1 MKFYIF
7 ISLIIILCFKSANE
21 EGGLFDSLL
30 QGLTSLKNISD
41 TKKEEKEI
49 LKSEIIN
56 ATEENIYEMNS
67 TEQFDLNIKVNGT
80 KGENALI
87 ILFYSESCGHCIRFL
102 PVYRE
107 ISETLKNDTTLKFS
121 KIQTT
126 YCQDIFKKY
135 PQIKVPGIPTLF
147 LYQKG
152 RFTRQEGSRTKEKI
166 ISFIY
171 QTKDFD
177 CNEITSLE
185 QLSLYINP
193 KIIFSQDTEKH
204 FVLGIFKINE
214 YFNKRYIVD
223 NFVDLISLS
232 SDIVLNKKCYYFF
245 KNESLNI
252 NDIEKSNIY
261 LRYALDN
268 KNNEINDYLI
278 YSYNYQKGFNT
289 FSLFGAYLLL
299 QTNLTKIDKDF
310 KNTNINNAKNSKIIK
325 NKFNSFLDEN
335 YLPKYF
341 DINDSKDI
349 YSSFNGYERKMFLFY
364 YNNSDL
370 KKFYIDEINYI
381 FSLNHSINANY
392 LFILFNTTNNK
403 VNKKARLSFF
413 NLEDYE
419 NIVLLKEGEVN
430 KTSVESKIL
439 EYIDKDRKNEIK
451 SNSLQGLIKSFLGW
465 IANIDEKDKINKV
478 KDNEKELIDEINKTI
493 IEDEKAQKIKQEKQK
508 NESSNQERKNSEN
521 EENKNN
527 IEKRRKILESY
538 NNEELGFNKKLL
550 VFPIFLIIY
559 SFLFFLFNKYILSKY
574 DYKILYTRLPSE
586 DPKDPKNK

>member
-7 ISLIIILCFKSANE
+7 ISILIILCFKYTIE
-21 EGGLFDSLL
+21 EGGLLDSLL
-30 QGLTSLKNISD
+30 QGLTGLKNISD

-49 LKSEIIN
+49 LKSENIN

-80 KGENALI
+80 KSENALI

-204 FVLGIFKINE
+204 FVLGIFKTNE

-252 NDIEKSNIY
+252 NDIDKSNIY
-261 LRYALDN
+261 LRYVLDN
-268 KNNEINDYLI
+268 KN
-278 YSYNYQKGFNT
+278 
-289 FSLFGAYLLL
+289 
-299 QTNLTKIDKDF
+299 
-310 KNTNINNAKNSKIIK
+310 
-325 NKFNSFLDEN
+325 
-335 YLPKYF
+335 
-341 DINDSKDI
+341 
-349 YSSFNGYERKMFLFY
+349 
-364 YNNSDL
+364 
-370 KKFYIDEINYI
+370 
-381 FSLNHSINANY
+381 
-392 LFILFNTTNNK
+392 
-403 VNKKARLSFF
+403 VC
-413 NLEDYE
+413 
-419 NIVLLKEGEVN
+419 
-430 KTSVESKIL
+430 
-439 EYIDKDRKNEIK
+439 
-451 SNSLQGLIKSFLGW
+451 W
-465 IANIDEKDKINKV
+465 
-478 KDNEKELIDEINKTI
+478 
-493 IEDEKAQKIKQEKQK
+493 
-508 NESSNQERKNSEN
+508 
-521 EENKNN
+521 
-527 IEKRRKILESY
+527 
-538 NNEELGFNKKLL
+538 
-550 VFPIFLIIY
+550 
-559 SFLFFLFNKYILSKY
+559 
-574 DYKILYTRLPSE
+574 
-586 DPKDPKNK
+586 

>member
-1 MKFYIF
+1 MKFYIY
-7 ISLIIILCFKSANE
+7 ISLIIIFCFKSAHG
-21 EGGLFDSLL
+21 EGSLFDSLL
-30 QGLTSLKNISD
+30 QGISGLKNISD
-41 TKKEEKEI
+41 SKKEEKEI
-49 LKSEIIN
+49 LKSEALN
-56 ATEENIYEMNS
+56 AVNESIYEMNS

-80 KGENALI
+80 NGENALI
-87 ILFYSESCGHCIRFL
+87 ILFYSENCGHCIRFL

-185 QLSLYINP
+185 QLSLYLNP
-193 KIIFSQDTEKH
+193 KIIFSQDKEKH
-204 FVLGIFKINE
+204 FVLGIFKTNE
-214 YFNKRYIVD
+214 YFNKKYIVD

-245 KNESLNI
+245 KNDSLNI
-252 NDIEKSNIY
+252 NNIDKSNIY
-261 LRYALDN
+261 LRHALDR

-278 YSYNYQKGFNT
+278 YSYNYQKGFST
-289 FSLFGAYLLL
+289 FSLFNAYLLM
-299 QTNLTKIDKDF
+299 QTNLTKIDNDF

-325 NKFNSFLDEN
+325 NKFNIFLDEN

-364 YNNSDL
+364 YNNTDL

-381 FSLNHSINANY
+381 FSLNHTINSNY
-392 LFILFNTTNNK
+392 LFVLFNTTNNK

-413 NLEDYE
+413 NLEGYE
-419 NIVLLKEGEVN
+419 NIFLLKEGEVN

-451 SNSLQGLIKSFLGW
+451 SNTFQGLIKSFLGW
-465 IANIDEKDKINKV
+465 IANVDEKDKIDKV
-478 KDNEKELIDEINKTI
+478 KDSEKELIDEINKTI
-493 IEDEKAQKIKQEKQK
+493 IEDEKAKKIENEKQK
-508 NESSNQERKNSEN
+508 NESNNQEKNSKI

-538 NNEELGFNKKLL
+538 NNEELGFNKKLI

-559 SFLFFLFNKYILSKY
+559 SFLFFLFYKYILSKY
-574 DYKILYTRLPSE
+574 DYKKLYTRLPSE

>member
-1 MKFYIF
+1 MFIF
-7 ISLIIILCFKSANE
+7 LIKILCFKYTNE
-21 EGGLFDSLL
+21 EGGFFDSLL
-30 QGLTSLKNISD
+30 KGITGLKNISD
-41 TKKEEKEI
+41 EKKEEKQI
-49 LKSEIIN
+49 LKSEVLN
-56 ATEENIYEMNS
+56 AVDENIYEMNS

-107 ISETLKNDTTLKFS
+107 ISETLKNDSTLKFS
-121 KIQTT
+121 KIQTI

-152 RFTRQEGSRTKEKI
+152 RFTRQEGSRTKEKV

-193 KIIFSQDTEKH
+193 KILFQQDKEKQ
-204 FVLGIFKINE
+204 FVLGIFKTNE

-245 KNESLNI
+245 KNDSLNI
-252 NDIEKSNIY
+252 NDIDKSNIY
-261 LRYALDN
+261 LRHALDR

-278 YSYNYQKGFNT
+278 YSYNYQKGFST
-289 FSLFGAYLLL
+289 FSLFESYLLL

-310 KNTNINNAKNSKIIK
+310 KNANINNAKNSKIIK
-325 NKFNSFLDEN
+325 NKFNIFLDEN

-349 YSSFNGYERKMFLFY
+349 YSSFSGYERKMFLFY
-364 YNNSDL
+364 YNNSEL

-381 FSLNHSINANY
+381 FSLNHTINGNY

-403 VNKKARLSFF
+403 VDKKTRVSFF
-413 NLEDYE
+413 NLEGYE

-493 IEDEKAQKIKQEKQK
+493 IEDEKAQKIEKEKQK
-508 NESSNQERKNSEN
+508 NESNNQ
-521 EENKNN
+521 ENKNN

-538 NNEELGFNKKLL
+538 NNEELGFNKKLI

-559 SFLFFLFNKYILSKY
+559 SFLFFLLYKYILSKY
-574 DYKILYTRLPSE
+574 DYKILYTRLPTE
-586 DPKDPKNK
+586 DPKYK